1 MKQLRALAVA
11 ALLVGVASGADI
23 FPLAT
28 GNTWTY
34 KDARFGQTFSIKVG
48 LPFFINERVY
58 YSLTGYTEAKQ
69 LVRLD
74 DRGQLV
80 YLDEDRQVEVP
91 LTSFEPF
98 EGGWWDA
105 PDRTCAD
112 WGQTLVKRATHE
124 GPAGTFNN
132 VLEVRYR
139 TFTCADA
146 GVQMEQYAENVGM
159 VRRVKQSFAGPVT
172 FDLVSARVGKLRLDS
187 VPGGQFK
194 VNVEPS
200 TDQLAITM
208 TLETPEAV
216 NLWFPSGQD
225 YDLLIFDSNGRGIWR
240 WSIDKT
246 FLQALRQVSLGP
258 LWTVTVK
265 APRPAAGSY
274 LVSAWLT
281 TLGDVPLY
289 AATTPLT
296 LKDAR

>member
-1 MKQLRALAVA
+1 MKQLQLLAAA
-11 ALLVGVASGADI
+11 ALLVGVASGADF
-23 FPLAT
+23 FPLAS

-34 KDARFGQTFSIKVG
+34 KDARFGQTFSVKVG

-58 YSLTGYTEAKQ
+58 YSLTGYTDARQ

-74 DRGQLV
+74 DRGELV
-80 YLDEDRQVEVP
+80 YLDADRQLELP

-105 PDRTCAD
+105 PGRTCTD
-112 WGQTLVKRATHE
+112 WGQTLAKRTTHE
-124 GPAGTFNN
+124 GPAGTFNG

-146 GVQMEQYAENVGM
+146 GLQLEQYAENIGM

-187 VPGGQFK
+187 VAGGQFK
-194 VNVEPS
+194 VTAEPT

-208 TLETPEAV
+208 TLETPEPV

-225 YDLLIFDSNGRGIWR
+225 YDVVIFDSNGRGIWR

-246 FLQALRQVSLGP
+246 FLQALRQSSLGP

-265 APRPAAGSY
+265 APPLPAGSY

-289 AATTPLT
+289 AATAPLT

>member
-1 MKQLRALAVA
+1 MKQLQLLAAA
-11 ALLVGVASGADI
+11 ALLVGVASGADF

-34 KDARFGQTFSIKVG
+34 KEARFGQTFSVKVG

-69 LVRLD
+69 LVRQD
-74 DRGQLV
+74 ERGQLV
-80 YLDEDRQVEVP
+80 YLDEDRQVELP

-112 WGQTLVKRATHE
+112 WGQTLEKRGTHE
-124 GPAGTFNN
+124 GPAGTFRD
-132 VLEVRYR
+132 VLEVKYR
-139 TFTCADA
+139 TFNCADA
-146 GVQMEQYAENVGM
+146 GVQQEQYAENIGM
-159 VRRVKQSFAGPVT
+159 VRRVNQSFAGPVT

-187 VPGGQFK
+187 VAGGQFR
-194 VNVEPS
+194 VTVEPAA
-200 TDQLAITM
+200 DQLAITM

-216 NLWFPSGQD
+216 NVWFPSGQE
-225 YDLLIFDSNGRGIWR
+225 YDLLISDANGRGVWR

-246 FLQALRQVSLGP
+246 FLQALHQSSLGP

-265 APRPAAGSY
+265 APRPPAGSY

-281 TLGDVPLY
+281 TLGDVPLF
-289 AATTPLT
+289 AATAPLT

>member
-1 MKQLRALAVA
+1 MKPIRVLAAA
-11 ALLVGVASGADI
+11 ALLVGVASGADF

-34 KDARFGQTFSIKVG
+34 KEARFGQTFSIRVG

-58 YSLTGYTEAKQ
+58 YNLTGYTDSRQ

-74 DRGQLV
+74 EQGQLV
-80 YLDEDRQVEVP
+80 YLDEDRQVELL

-98 EGGWWDA
+98 EGGWWDS
-105 PDRTCAD
+105 PGRTCSD
-112 WGQTLVKRATHE
+112 WGQTLVKRGTHE

-139 TFTCADA
+139 TFNCADA
-146 GVQMEQYAENVGM
+146 GVQQEQYAENIGM
-159 VRRVKQSFAGPVT
+159 VRRVKQSFAGPMT
-172 FDLVSARVGKLRLDS
+172 FDLVSARVGKVRIDS
-187 VPGGQFK
+187 TATGQFK
-194 VNVEPS
+194 VQAEPS

-216 NLWFPSGQD
+216 NLWFSSGQE
-225 YDLLIFDSNGRGIWR
+225 YDLVIFDANGRGVWR

-246 FLQALRQVSLGP
+246 FVQALHRTLLGP

-265 APRPAAGSY
+265 APPLPAGNY

-281 TLGDVPLY
+281 TLGEVPLY
-289 AATTPLT
+289 AATAPLT
-296 LKDAR
+296 LKEAR